1 MPKAAKAKKAQATKK
16 APRKGKAVAQRPLM
30 MKIPAHKPQLRPI
43 LSIQEEEESSSSS
56 DDSISIH
63 TANEDNVN
71 GSGDDGSGDGEEE
84 DEEEEDMPVQQDEV
98 APLAK
103 KKKDNKKSIFFLL

>member
-71 GSGDDGSGDGEEE
+71 GSGDDGSGDGE
-84 DEEEEDMPVQQDEV
+84 
-98 APLAK
+98 
-103 KKKDNKKSIFFLL
+103 